1 MTTLVIALC
10 GSGASAWLAR
20 QARRYAVLD
29 RMRVRTGRRLPSWLE
44 PRLVRMLDD
53 AAIEMP
59 ALQIVQMWGLL
70 ALVVAIVGIALDA
83 HLALAGIVSVALGGP
98 LVLHALRHRRSRAV
112 TAAIPDA
119 LERVAAELR
128 AGGTVASAIAW
139 LGTDPGPLASDFARA
154 QARVQLGAALPDAL
168 QAWAGERPAAGARS
182 VAGAL
187 AVAHAQGGR
196 AADALDSLA
205 TSLRE
210 RLGVV
215 AEAHALSAQARYSA
229 LVVGI
234 GPLVYLGFS
243 MIVDRRAIDALIGT
257 KVGRLCAVAA
267 LALEG
272 AGAWWMRRVLASG
285 PKP

>member
-1 MTTLVIALC
+1 MTTLVVALC
-10 GSGASAWLAR
+10 GTGASAWLAR

-29 RMRVRTGRRLPSWLE
+29 RMRVPTGRRLPAWLDA
-44 PRLVRMLDD
+44 RLVLMLDD
-53 AAIEMP
+53 AAIETP
-59 ALQIVQMWGLL
+59 ALQVVQMWGLL
-70 ALVVAIVGIALDA
+70 ALVVAMVGVALDVQ
-83 HLALAGIVSVALGGP
+83 LAFVGVAAVVLGGP

-128 AGGTVASAIAW
+128 AGGTVASAIDW
-139 LGTDPGPLASDFARA
+139 LGTDPGPLAADFARV
-154 QARVQLGAALPDAL
+154 QARVQLGAGLPDAL
-168 QAWAGERPAAGARS
+168 QGWARERPASGARS

-187 AVAHAQGGR
+187 AVAHIQGGR
-196 AADALDSLA
+196 SADALDSLA

-243 MIVDRRAIDALIGT
+243 MVVDRRAIDALIGT
-257 KVGRLCAVAA
+257 DLGRLCAVAA
-267 LALEG
+267 LVLEG

-285 PKP
+285 LTP